1 MKKLFW
7 SLLLFLLAALPAQ
20 AAEQIDFYRIDATIQ
35 SDASVSFI
43 ETIDYNF
50 GAESRHGIF
59 RTIPTTKTN
68 ADNKKFSLEITDISV
83 EDPFTTSRTGD
94 EISIKIGD
102 ANRTITGTHR
112 YTIRYTVSGALTYF
126 PDHDELYWNMF
137 GTNWEVPIVRGAA
150 HVTIPGTTVD
160 IQTKCFTGASGA
172 TGEDCTT
179 THQSGVVSTTL
190 TKSLGAY
197 EGMSVVIGFPKDLVA
212 LVDPK
217 EVVPFQMTTAG
228 KIALLIFGILA
239 FGWYIAAPLAVIWY
253 WVKHG
258 RDPKAPM
265 GVVSAWFSP
274 PKNSALRDL
283 TPVETGTLVDE
294 SADMRD
300 IYGTLIDLARRGYI
314 KIVERSKDKFSFT
327 KMKEWKGDGGLQPF
341 EQELLTGLIGDK
353 ETVKFED
360 TELAVTA
367 KKVSDQV
374 YTSLVADGFF
384 PKNPQNVR
392 NLFYV
397 IAALAFIT
405 MNLPLTIIAGI
416 FGRHMPRKTLF
427 GAQSAAIA
435 ASLKNFLGSQEK
447 HLAFQAKNQMFF
459 EKLLPYAVA
468 FGVEDI
474 WAKRF
479 ADIPMT
485 PPDWYQTRGTTF
497 NSVVFAKSIGKSYGS
512 GFTAGASHQSSTGFR
527 SGFSSGGGFSGGG
540 GGGGGG
546 GSW

>member
-7 SLLLFLLAALPAQ
+7 ALLLFFFAVLPVR
-20 AAEQIDFYRIDATIQ
+20 AAEQIDFYRVDAVINPDATVGIT
-35 SDASVSFI
+35 

-50 GAESRHGIF
+50 GDESRHGIY
-59 RTIPTTKTN
+59 RTIPLTKTN
-68 ADNKKFSLEITDISV
+68 AENKKFSLTVSDISV
-83 EDPFTTSRTGD
+83 GDTFTTSRAG
-94 EISIKIGD
+94 EELAIKIGD
-102 ANRTITGTHR
+102 ADKTVTGKHR
-112 YTIRYTVSGALTYF
+112 YIIRYIVAGALTYF

-137 GTNWEVPIVRGAA
+137 GIGWEVPIFAGTAR
-150 HVTIPGTTVD
+150 VTIPGAPPN
-160 IQTKCFTGASGA
+160 IQMKCFTGEQSAQS
-172 TGEDCTT
+172 TDCTT
-179 THQSGVVSTTL
+179 AYQGGVVMTTL
-190 TKSLGAY
+190 TKPLSAY
-197 EGMSVVIGFPKDLVA
+197 EGMTAVIGFPKDLVA
-212 LVDPK
+212 IVNPK
-217 EVVPFQMTTAG
+217 EVVPFEMTTGG
-228 KIALLIFGILA
+228 KIILLIVAVLA
-239 FGWYIAAPLAVIWY
+239 FGWYIVAPAFVIWY
-253 WVKHG
+253 WAKHG
-258 RDPKAPM
+258 RDPRALM

-274 PKNSALRDL
+274 PKNGKLREL
-283 TPVETGTLVDE
+283 TPVETGTLLDE

-327 KMKEWKGDGGLQPF
+327 KVKEWKGDSGLQSF
-341 EQELLTGLIGDK
+341 EQELLTGLVGDK

-367 KKVSDQV
+367 KKVTDQV

-384 PKNPQNVR
+384 PKNPQTIR
-392 NLFYV
+392 NIFYG
-397 IAALAFIT
+397 IAALAFVT
-405 MNLPLTIIAGI
+405 MNLPLTIIAAI
-416 FGRHMPRKTLF
+416 FGRHMPRKTPF

-485 PPDWYQTRGTTF
+485 PPDWYQTRGSTF
-497 NSVVFAKSIGKSYGS
+497 NSLVFAKSISTSYGK
-512 GFTAGASHQSSTGFR
+512 GFTVNASHQSSTGFH